1 MEKIIQKIIEN
12 YLFLLAA
19 FALVYFNQ
27 KRVGFVSVKKR
38 RAVFI
43 MLILAVFYLAF
54 LLLIQRDTLESVFCD
69 SGFYRG
75 CFYGIFASPSYV
87 AF

>member
-27 KRVGFVSVKKR
+27 KRLGFVSVKKR

-43 MLILAVFYLAF
+43 MLMLAVFYLAF
-54 LLLIQRDTLESVFCD
+54 LLLIQRMHWNPYFAIP
-69 SGFYRG
+69 G

>member
-27 KRVGFVSVKKR
+27 KRLGFVSVKKR

-43 MLILAVFYLAF
+43 MLMLAVFYLVF
-54 LLLIQRDTLESVFCD
+54 LLLIQRIGIRILRFPVLSRLFLRDFC
-69 SGFYRG
+69 SAVIRG
-75 CFYGIFASPSYV
+75 LL
-87 AF
+87 

>member
-1 MEKIIQKIIEN
+1 MEKIVEKIIEN

-27 KRVGFVSVKKR
+27 RRVGSVSVKKR

-43 MLILAVFYLAF
+43 MLMLAVCYLAF
-54 LLLIQRDTLESVFCD
+54 
-69 SGFYRG
+69 
-75 CFYGIFASPSYV
+75 CF
-87 AF
+87 